1 MKKYRICSLLLCAAL
16 LAGLFLPTTALAIP
30 EMDVDATA
38 AILVDMDYR
47 EVLYAKNAH
56 EQRYPASI
64 TKVMTA
70 LLTIEAVERGELAM
84 DQVITASDTFQRDL
98 SADGST
104 QNIRPGEEM
113 SVQNLLYCA
122 LVASANEACNILAEA
137 VAGDIDTF
145 VSLMNQR
152 AVELG
157 MEDTHF
163 VNAHGLHR
171 DEHYTTA
178 YDISLMVMEAL
189 GHESFRQ
196 IVATT
201 DYRVPATN
209 LSEERY
215 FYNTNGL
222 LSNWR
227 YVGYTYSSAIGVKTG
242 HTPEAGYCLASAAVE
257 DGRTLVAVVLG
268 CEREPN
274 TTGSAGHT
282 YFSESKRLLQWGFS
296 YFERKVIA
304 EGSEPIAEVE
314 VTLSREN
321 DHVLVEPQGQLEATL
336 PVDVDPADFQQNVEL
351 FAQSVPAPVERG
363 QVMGRVTY
371 SYDGKEYGT
380 LDLVAVDGVA
390 RSELL
395 YHLDRL
401 QHFFS
406 QLWVRVLC
414 VVLAILILIL
424 VVRHL
429 LFGRRRGR
437 YAGGGYGGRRRRR
450 R

>member
-1 MKKYRICSLLLCAAL
+1 MKKYRIWSVLLCAAL
-16 LAGLFLPTTALAIP
+16 IAGLFLPTTAQAIP

-47 EVLYAKNAH
+47 EILYEKNAH
-56 EQRYPASI
+56 EKRYPASI

-70 LLTIEAVERGELAM
+70 LLTIEAVERGELSM
-84 DQVITASDTFQRDL
+84 DQVITASSTFQQDL

-104 QNIRPGEEM
+104 QNIKPGEEM
-113 SVQNLLYCA
+113 SVQNLLYCT

-137 VAGDIDTF
+137 VSGEVDAF
-145 VSLMNQR
+145 VSQMNQR
-152 AVELG
+152 ALELG
-157 MEDTHF
+157 MADTHF
-163 VNAHGLHR
+163 VNAHGLHK

-189 GHESFRQ
+189 KHDSFRQ

-215 FYNTNGL
+215 FYNTNAL
-222 LSNWR
+222 LSNWK

-242 HTPEAGYCLASAAVE
+242 HTPEAGQCLASAAVE
-257 DGRTLVAVVLG
+257 NGKTLVAVVLG
-268 CEREPN
+268 CQREPN
-274 TTGSAGHT
+274 TTGSAGYT

-296 YFERKVIA
+296 YFDRKVIVEEA
-304 EGSEPIAEVE
+304 EPIAEVE

-321 DHVLVEPQGQLEATL
+321 DHVLVKPQGRLEATL
-336 PVDVDPADFQQNVEL
+336 PVDVDPANFQSDVEL
-351 FAQSVPAPVERG
+351 YAQSVPAPVERG
-363 QVMGRVTY
+363 QVMGKVTY
-371 SYDGKEYGT
+371 SYEGKEYGT
-380 LDLVAVDGVA
+380 LDLVAVDGVS

-395 YHLDRL
+395 YHLDQL
-401 QHFFS
+401 QNFFG
-406 QLWVRVLC
+406 QLWVQVLC
-414 VVLAILILIL
+414 VVLALLILIL